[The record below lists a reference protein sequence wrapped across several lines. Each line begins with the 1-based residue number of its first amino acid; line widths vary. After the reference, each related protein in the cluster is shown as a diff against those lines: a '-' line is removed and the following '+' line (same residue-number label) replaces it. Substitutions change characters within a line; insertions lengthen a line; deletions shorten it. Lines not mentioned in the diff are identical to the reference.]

1 MKKSKHTVITA
12 LMFTAAAVSLG
23 ALSVS
28 CGVYGPIP
36 SEGADTPEE
45 GIAYRDTAEVPEIL
59 ADKQG
64 DTL

>member
-1 MKKSKHTVITA
+1 
-12 LMFTAAAVSLG
+12 MFTAAAVSLG

-45 GIAYRDTAEVPEIL
+45 GLAYRDTAEVQENPVEEV
-59 ADKQG
+59 G
-64 DTL
+64 DAL